1 MKQRPGF
8 VCRVSKCQ
16 DISDMSVGGFQ
27 LPFMAGATTNRK
39 ILYHG

>member
-8 VCRVSKCQ
+8 VCRVSKRQ
-16 DISDMSVGGFQ
+16 DISGMSVGGFQ